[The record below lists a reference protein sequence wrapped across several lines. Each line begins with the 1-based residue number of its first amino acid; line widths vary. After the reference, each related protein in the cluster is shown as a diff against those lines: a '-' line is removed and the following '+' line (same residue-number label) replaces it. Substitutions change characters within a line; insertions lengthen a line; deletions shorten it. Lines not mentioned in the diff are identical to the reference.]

1 MRKIFYAILVAMPL
15 IFASCDNV
23 DDDEKLVYPQGQTS
37 QQTAITDTNSIQR
50 VLLEDYTGWKCVNC
64 PRAAVVA
71 SNLLNKYKD
80 SLVVMAVHC
89 GSFATPNVANGNVN
103 FSTEYGEKWCKDF
116 GITSFP
122 AGLINRTKGSS
133 GYYIA
138 NNDWE
143 SKVTEEMVK
152 THLMDINLGVAYR
165 SQTNKI
171 LVSTQNVFLQDVS
184 FPTLINV
191 VVVESGLVGVQAN
204 ENSTY
209 GTTPLIKDYVFNHV
223 LRKNGLVDYSLSSLA
238 VSKGTKLNKNY
249 LLSVDSDIKNINN
262 CKVIVFVTNANTK
275 EVVQV
280 NEIAIK

>member
-1 MRKIFYAILVAMPL
+1 MKKILYAILALLPL
-15 IFASCDNV
+15 AFVSCNDIK
-23 DDDEKLVYPQGQTS
+23 DEDVLVKT
-37 QQTAITDTNSIQR
+37 QQVSDTTPITVISSVQR
-50 VLLEDYTGWKCVNC
+50 VLLEDYTGWKCTNC
-64 PRAAVVA
+64 PIAAVVA
-71 SNLLNKYKD
+71 ADLATKYPD
-80 SLVVMAVHC
+80 QLVVMAVHC
-89 GSFATPNVANGNVN
+89 GSFAVPNVANNN
-103 FSTEYGEKWCKDF
+103 LDFRTNYGEQWYKEF
-116 GITSFP
+116 GLTSFP